1 MAQADNALV
10 IKQTRSWV
18 KTVIIDLN
26 FCPFARRVF
35 EAESIHYPVITD
47 PKLDACLYA
56 LIDECLYLDKNQ
68 NIETS
73 LIMFSHAF
81 TAFDNFLDFIE
92 IANTLLI
99 DRGYE
104 GIYQLAHFH
113 PHYCFA
119 DVTDNDASNYTNR
132 SPWPMLHLIRESSLE
147 QALEKY
153 PDPENIPE
161 RNIKLARE
169 KGSDQMQTLLDTCCR
184 LTNDL
189 DTI

>member
-1 MAQADNALV
+1 MNADKIDNAQ
-10 IKQTRSWV
+10 IINQTRSWV

-35 EAESIHYPVITD
+35 ESESINYPVITNS
-47 PKLDACLYA
+47 KLEQCLHA
-56 LIDECLYLDKNQ
+56 LIDECLLLDKGNDF
-68 NIETS
+68 ETS
-73 LIMFSHAF
+73 LVIFSQAF
-81 TAFDNFLDFIE
+81 SAFDNFLDFVE
-92 IANTLLI
+92 IANALLI

-119 DVTDNDASNYTNR
+119 DVAEDDASNYTNR

-147 QALEKY
+147 QALKNY

-169 KGSDQMQTLLDTCCR
+169 KGSEEMQILLDACYQQPDS
-184 LTNDL
+184 N
-189 DTI
+189 I